1 MERFSMKS
9 GKFLNDSNDFLLEI
23 KISSIEMNSRILKNY
38 DLVEEERNKNI
49 TMTLLKSPKR
59 L

>member
-1 MERFSMKS
+1 MEFSMKS
-9 GKFLNDSNDFLLEI
+9 GKFVNDSNDILLEI

>member
-1 MERFSMKS
+1 MKS
-9 GKFLNDSNDFLLEI
+9 GKFLNDSNDILLEI